1 MFGATSLFLFGLKP
15 NRFQS
20 RLTSGRFKSAGFVL
34 CFALILFMSTRSFA
48 QHYNQTNLVSDV
60 PGLAHVTDPSLV
72 NPWGLASSSTSPWWV
87 ADNGTG
93 VSTLYNGN
101 TGAKQALTVTIPTA
115 VGGTPPSTPTGVVF
129 NGNSGDFG
137 GARFIF
143 VTEDGT
149 VSAWTSGTSAV
160 LKYTSPTKAIYKGAT
175 IAEVNGARFLYV
187 ANFYNGTV
195 DVFNTSFSPTFVPVG
210 AFTDPN
216 IPEGY
221 APFNVQEL
229 NGNLFVAFAKQD
241 EDKEDEVAG
250 AGLGFADIF
259 DANGNLVLR
268 LRSGWW
274 MNAPWGVA
282 LAPDSGFGKQNGR
295 LLVGQF
301 GSGEIATFDLEHGN
315 FHGMLLGDK
324 GRPLEIDG
332 LWALRFGNGVAAG
345 PTTTLFFTAGI
356 DDEEHGLFGTITPW
370 SRGVDHDVITS
381 LLTPESEGP
390 GATPSVQNNNNQSSI
405 LPQPN
410 FVTPIV
416 ILPKDEEDE
425 ALAPKDK
432 KKKKKTEE

>member
-1 MFGATSLFLFGLKP
+1 MFGAVSLFLFGLKS

-20 RLTSGRFKSAGFVL
+20 RLKSGRFKNAGFGL
-34 CFALILFMSTRSFA
+34 CFALILFTSTRTFA

-60 PGLAHVTDPSLV
+60 PGLAHVTDSSLV

-115 VGGTPPSTPTGVVF
+115 VGGTPPSAPTGVVF

-137 GARFIF
+137 AARFIF

-149 VSAWTSGTSAV
+149 ISAWTSGTNAV

-195 DVFNTSFSPTFVPVG
+195 DVFNSSFSPTFVPVG

-250 AGLGFADIF
+250 AGFGFADIF
-259 DANGNLVLR
+259 DPNGNLVLR
-268 LRSGWW
+268 LRSGGW

-324 GRPLEIDG
+324 GQPTCDRRPMGFEI
-332 LWALRFGNGVAAG
+332 WKWRRCRS
-345 PTTTLFFTAGI
+345 
-356 DDEEHGLFGTITPW
+356 H
-370 SRGVDHDVITS
+370 DHLV
-381 LLTPESEGP
+381 LYCR
-390 GATPSVQNNNNQSSI
+390 NRR
-405 LPQPN
+405 
-410 FVTPIV
+410 
-416 ILPKDEEDE
+416 
-425 ALAPKDK
+425 
-432 KKKKKTEE
+432 